1 MHGDRTLQ
9 TRQKG
14 WESIAFKLTQKMPK
28 PASAFSSFRI
38 QIMGVAVSWQDLKRH
53 ELKWL
58 LERKGLMHLAG
69 KRQRPNYPAAAA
81 VIQNPT
87 AALPRSNIQPFQIN
101 GPSMYWWGLCVR
113 GSFLL
118 VDSRVN
124 EPNHRVGAVPPAWAT
139 HGAIYKLCNACYA
152 GLVIIFLDA
161 LTSLEELF
169 ITDWLI
175 HK

>member
-1 MHGDRTLQ
+1 MH
-9 TRQKG
+9 
-14 WESIAFKLTQKMPK
+14 P
-28 PASAFSSFRI
+28 
-38 QIMGVAVSWQDLKRH
+38 
-53 ELKWL
+53 
-58 LERKGLMHLAG
+58 
-69 KRQRPNYPAAAA
+69 RQRPNYPVAAAAA
-81 VIQNPT
+81 VIQNTTT
-87 AALPRSNIQPFQIN
+87 AFPRSNIQPFQIN
-101 GPSMYWWGLCVR
+101 GPSMYCVLEDY
-113 GSFLL
+113 LL
-118 VDSRVN
+118 VDRVN